1 MALLSGRML
10 NVFVRSMLRDRNCEM
25 GEILTKTESKKTIK
39 LTIKDKGDEITI
51 KRDVKEAIEI
61 YWNEV
66 ISREYEE
73 YITRN
78 CIIFPDFQKTFN
90 EVIEDSDRNDQDMD
104 DYVEQAL
111 RILGNGRLTGSISR
125 VEKSHNSEKKK
136 EEIHGKEKEEKKN
149 IKDKSS
155 VSDKDN
161 KKIQILLAL
170 NKRTPYKYKAR
181 EFSKLLKMDS
191 KECTKLIEELLS
203 EGKIIMLKKG
213 KDGIYNSTLDLEEK
227 IKKEL
232 ESDKKDKKATGT
244 VVIGNTAS

>member
-25 GEILTKTESKKTIK
+25 GELLNKAESQKTIK
-39 LTIKDKGDEITI
+39 LTVKDKGDKITI
-51 KRDVKEAIEI
+51 TRNVKEAVEI

-66 ISREYEE
+66 ISQEYEE

-90 EVIEDSDRNDQDMD
+90 EVIEDSNRNDLDMD

-111 RILGNGRLTGSISR
+111 RILGSGRLTGSISR
-125 VEKSHNSEKKK
+125 VEKSHNTAKKK

-155 VSDKDN
+155 VSGKDN

-170 NKRTPYKYKAR
+170 SKRTPYKYKAR
-181 EFSKLLKMDS
+181 EFSKLLKMGS
-191 KECTKLIEELLS
+191 IECTKLIEELLS
-203 EGKIIMLKKG
+203 EGKIIMVKKG

-227 IKKEL
+227 TKKEL
-232 ESDKKDKKATGT
+232 ESEKKDKKATGT
-244 VVIGNTAS
+244 VTIGSTVS

>member
-1 MALLSGRML
+1 MLLSGRML
-10 NVFVRSMLRDRNCEM
+10 NVFIRSMLRDRNCEM
-25 GEILTKTESKKTIK
+25 GEIVTETKSQKTIK
-39 LTIKDKGDEITI
+39 LVVKDKGDKLTI
-51 KRDVKEAIEI
+51 VRDVKEAIEI

-66 ISREYEE
+66 ISLEYKE

-90 EVIEDSDRNDQDMD
+90 EVIEDSDRNDLDMD
-104 DYVEQAL
+104 DYVIQAL
-111 RILGNGRLTGSISR
+111 RVLGNGRLTGSISR
-125 VEKSHNSEKKK
+125 VEKSHNTAKKK

-155 VSDKDN
+155 VSGKDN

-170 NKRTPYKYKAR
+170 SKRTPYKYKAR
-181 EFSKLLKMDS
+181 EFSKLLKMGS
-191 KECTKLIEELLS
+191 IECTKLIEELLS
-203 EGKIIMLKKG
+203 EGKIIMVKKG

-227 IKKEL
+227 TKKEL

-244 VVIGNTAS
+244 VVLGNTAS